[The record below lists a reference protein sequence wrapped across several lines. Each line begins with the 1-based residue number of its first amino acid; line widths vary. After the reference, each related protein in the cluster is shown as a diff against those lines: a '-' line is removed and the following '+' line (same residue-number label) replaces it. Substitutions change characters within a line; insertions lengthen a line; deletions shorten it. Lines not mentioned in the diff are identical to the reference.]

1 MEYLK
6 PARHGEELRESSLLA
21 VRKPRWLK
29 VLGTGERAACRG
41 CVLGRKV
48 NESLRAETPHEI
60 SFKMTLTPSACE
72 LHICQIL
79 SQCTYILF
87 GVWREGVRALGPNAS
102 LRDLYARAQRAH

>member
-1 MEYLK
+1 MVK
-6 PARHGEELRESSLLA
+6 SSGNPACSQYR
-21 VRKPRWLK
+21 RKPRWLQ
-29 VLGTGERAACRG
+29 VLGTGERAACRA

-102 LRDLYARAQRAH
+102 LRDL